1 MNINLTSTLA
11 QSGVFAP
18 MPQAQA
24 PSASAPVAAD
34 SGCGGNYLIYNPGV
48 IERYRGSYALEET
61 EPKAVTFL
69 TESTKVPLIEQAAL
83 DVYGQV
89 CVDLAKDLAT
99 AENHLRLGPLRGAA
113 RPCLLMN
120 VMAFGSGSFTFFNYK
135 AGCQPENAD
144 RVKQDLY
151 SLLAAADPNEEVYK
165 IQIVDTAVRGDGINT
180 LRRYLWELKQQHA
193 RFHKQ
198 KWELDLRIIHA
209 NDEHTNVGNIERVKA
224 HPEPGI
230 FEVQLRRYVVPD
242 LVVEDYEAALGME
255 ITSDHGKFL
264 VKQSYKPGQFLLK
277 SAEGTRLVRSE
288 ALVVTFDEL
297 FSQSITDEMI
307 YSQDLAQVGVVWN
320 DYEQKG

>member
-1 MNINLTSTLA
+1 MSINISSTLA
-11 QSGVFAP
+11 QSGVFVQ
-18 MPQAQA
+18 MPQAHA
-24 PSASAPVAAD
+24 TSASVPLTINAEIP
-34 SGCGGNYLIYNPGV
+34 GNNLIYNPGV
-48 IERYRGSYALEET
+48 IERYRGSYALEEI

-69 TESTKVPLIEQAAL
+69 TESTKFPLIEQAAL
-83 DVYGQV
+83 DAYGQV

-113 RPCLLMN
+113 RPCLIMN
-120 VMAFGSGSFTFFNYK
+120 VMAFGSGDFTFFNYK
-135 AGCQPENAD
+135 AGCQPENAG
-144 RVKQDLY
+144 RVKEDLY

-180 LRRYLWELKQQHA
+180 LRRYLWELKNQHA
-193 RFHKQ
+193 QFHKQ
-198 KWELDLRIIHA
+198 KWELDLRIIHS
-209 NDEHTNVGNIERVKA
+209 NDKHTNRGNIERVQA

-230 FEVQLRRYVVPD
+230 FEVQLRRYEVPD
-242 LVVEDYEAALGME
+242 LIVEDYEAALGME
-255 ITSDHGKFL
+255 ITSDQGKFL

-277 SAEGTRLVRSE
+277 SEEGTRLVRSD

-307 YSQDLAQVGVVWN
+307 HSQDLTQVGVVWN